1 MEKYQILATL
11 DSKTCGVCGE
21 LDRNVYEVGKEVV
34 GVNMPPFH
42 PLCRCT
48 DIPYYDD
55 MDPSDM
61 PRAARDADGNYI
73 SIPGDMTYTEWKKK
87 YIPANEDTQ
96 EKAEYLIRDH
106 KGASDTQREREAFR
120 TAVAAVPKK
129 VKKKLEEGTVIDVG
143 QIGASQYDYVN
154 DILYVANGAEPEDVI
169 HEIGH
174 LVENKMLDP
183 NKVETLKQ
191 SILKNVGPLDFTEE
205 TYYNANGDPVNIF
218 LIKNSQFV
226 SEYQGR
232 VYINDWSELLDENM
246 DVRPELLAEFMAEPF
261 REYIQNQKRLK
272 NDFPEFYAIIR
283 EAVE

>member
-1 MEKYQILATL
+1 
-11 DSKTCGVCGE
+11 
-21 LDRNVYEVGKEVV
+21 
-34 GVNMPPFH
+34 
-42 PLCRCT
+42 
-48 DIPYYDD
+48 
-55 MDPSDM
+55 
-61 PRAARDADGNYI
+61 
-73 SIPGDMTYTEWKKK
+73 
-87 YIPANEDTQ
+87 
-96 EKAEYLIRDH
+96 
-106 KGASDTQREREAFR
+106 
-120 TAVAAVPKK
+120 
-129 VKKKLEEGTVIDVG
+129 
-143 QIGASQYDYVN
+143 
-154 DILYVANGAEPEDVI
+154 
-169 HEIGH
+169 
-174 LVENKMLDP
+174 MLDP